1 MIKYDK
7 RNVNGGETMMR
18 FKCIFDVY
26 DASGRYVGRSE
37 SVVSASDPYSAQKLV
52 EAQYT
57 GCRIIWI
64 SSNPV

>member
-1 MIKYDK
+1 
-7 RNVNGGETMMR
+7 MMR

-52 EAQYT
+52 EA

>member
-1 MIKYDK
+1 
-7 RNVNGGETMMR
+7 MMR

-37 SVVSASDPYSAQKLV
+37 SVVSASDPYSAQRLV